1 MLNKTIDFIVKGTMY
16 SIPNS
21 WEALDPPLFQTLICD
36 INSMVKGNLSVAMV
50 RVNYVCR
57 FMGWDPKKIKDS
69 DGWANLAWLAEQ
81 VTFPFTIVYPDNDA
95 SLQELDPETYKLC
108 KRIPPHRLTGITI
121 SKYLSKL
128 NYHYALDSCF
138 CKQLVSAL
146 HLDDEEEPYFAYK
159 IDTHFSRLTCSLTA
173 LQFIEARTLIGCP
186 SEQLPLLAAILY
198 YPGRYTS
205 DGAHALALKFT
216 KLRTKDLLAVAFNF
230 QAFVNYI
237 FTKTEFK
244 LLTEGKDTKMSAIST
259 GALESLYN
267 LSSDGLG
274 DVDTIEHMNIIQYL
288 TILRKKLIDTV
299 RSLHAAKMDKADIAN
314 ETNLP
319 LTIINQIL

>member
-1 MLNKTIDFIVKGTMY
+1 MLNPTIDFIAKGTQY

-21 WEALDPPLFQTLICD
+21 WEGITPYLFQSLIHD
-36 INSMVKGNLSVAMV
+36 IGLMAKGKLSVAMV

-57 FMGWDPKKIKDS
+57 VMGWKLKKMKDS

-95 SLQELDPETYKLC
+95 ALQDLDSDTRKLC

-121 SKYLSKL
+121 ARYLSKL
-128 NYHYALDSCF
+128 PYNYAVDSCF
-138 CKQLVSAL
+138 CKQMIPVIRFN
-146 HLDDEEEPYFAYK
+146 DEELYSAYT
-159 IDTHFSRLTCSLTA
+159 IDTSFNRLTCSLTA
-173 LQFIEARTLIGCP
+173 LQFIEARSLIGG
-186 SEQLPLLAAILY
+186 SLEQLPLLAAILY
-198 YPGRYTS
+198 YPDRYSS
-205 DGAHALALKFT
+205 DGAHSLAHKFV
-216 KLRTKDLLAVAFNF
+216 KLPVDELTAIAFNF
-230 QAFVNYI
+230 QAFVNYL

-244 LLTEGKDTKMSAIST
+244 LLTEAKNTKVSAIST

-274 DVDTIEHMNIIQYL
+274 DVDTIERMNILQYL

-299 RSLHAAKMDKADIAN
+299 RSLHSAKMEKVDIAN
-314 ETNLP
+314 ETGLP
-319 LTIINQIL
+319 IHLINDIL

>member
-1 MLNKTIDFIVKGTMY
+1 MLNPTIDFIAKGTQY

-21 WEALDPPLFQTLICD
+21 WEGITPYLFQSLIHD
-36 INSMVKGNLSVAMV
+36 IGLMAKGKLSVAMV

-57 FMGWDPKKIKDS
+57 VMGWKLKKIKDS

-95 SLQELDPETYKLC
+95 ALQDLDSDTRKLC

-121 SKYLSKL
+121 ARYLSKL
-128 NYHYALDSCF
+128 PYNYAVDSCF
-138 CKQLVSAL
+138 CKQMIPVIRFN
-146 HLDDEEEPYFAYK
+146 DEELYSAYT
-159 IDTHFSRLTCSLTA
+159 IDTSFNRLTCSLTA
-173 LQFIEARTLIGCP
+173 LQFIEARSLIGG
-186 SEQLPLLAAILY
+186 SLEQLPLLAAILY
-198 YPGRYTS
+198 YPDRYSS
-205 DGAHALALKFT
+205 DGAHSLAHKFV
-216 KLRTKDLLAVAFNF
+216 KLPVDELTAIAFNF
-230 QAFVNYI
+230 QAFVNYL

-244 LLTEGKDTKMSAIST
+244 LLTEAKNTKVSAIST

-274 DVDTIEHMNIIQYL
+274 DVDTIERMNILQYL

-299 RSLHAAKMDKADIAN
+299 RSLHYAKMEKIDIAK
-314 ETNLP
+314 ETGLP
-319 LTIINQIL
+319 IHIINDIL

>member
-1 MLNKTIDFIVKGTMY
+1 MLNPTIDFIAKGTQY

-21 WEALDPPLFQTLICD
+21 WEGITPYLFQSLIHD
-36 INSMVKGNLSVAMV
+36 IGLMAKGKLSVAMV

-57 FMGWDPKKIKDS
+57 VMGWKLKKIKDS

-95 SLQELDPETYKLC
+95 ALQDLDSDTRKLC

-121 SKYLSKL
+121 ARYLSKL
-128 NYHYALDSCF
+128 PYNYAVDSCF
-138 CKQLVSAL
+138 CKQMIPVIRFN
-146 HLDDEEEPYFAYK
+146 DEELYSAYT
-159 IDTHFSRLTCSLTA
+159 IDTSFNRLTCSLTS
-173 LQFIEARTLIGCP
+173 LQFIEARSLIGG
-186 SEQLPLLAAILY
+186 SLEQLPLLAAILY
-198 YPGRYTS
+198 YPDRYSS
-205 DGAHALALKFT
+205 DGAHSLAHKFV
-216 KLRTKDLLAVAFNF
+216 KLPVDELTAIAFNF
-230 QAFVNYI
+230 QAFVNYL

-244 LLTEGKDTKMSAIST
+244 LLTEAKNTKVSAIST

-274 DVDTIEHMNIIQYL
+274 DVDTVERMNILQYL

-299 RSLHAAKMDKADIAN
+299 RSLHSAKMEKIDIAK
-314 ETNLP
+314 ETGLP
-319 LTIINQIL
+319 IHIINDIL

>member
-1 MLNKTIDFIVKGTMY
+1 MLNQTIDFTVKGTQY

-21 WEALDPPLFQTLICD
+21 WEDLTPYLFQALIRD
-36 INSMVKGNLSVAMV
+36 ISLMAKGEVSIAMV

-57 FMGWDPKKIKDS
+57 VMGWKLKKIKDP

-95 SLQELDPETYKLC
+95 ALQDLDSETRKLC

-121 SKYLSKL
+121 ARYLTKL
-128 NYHYALDSCF
+128 PYNYAVDSCF
-138 CKQLVSAL
+138 CKQLIPAIY
-146 HLDDEEEPYFAYK
+146 LDDESYSAYK
-159 IDTHFSRLTCSLTA
+159 IDTSFNRLTCSLTA
-173 LQFIEARTLIGCP
+173 LQFIEARSLIGG
-186 SEQLPLLAAILY
+186 SLEQLPLLAAILY
-198 YPGRYTS
+198 YPDRYSS
-205 DGAHALALKFT
+205 DGVHSLAHKFV
-216 KLRTKDLLAVAFNF
+216 KLPVDELTAIAFNF
-230 QAFVNYI
+230 QAFVNYL

-244 LLTEGKDTKMSAIST
+244 LLTEAKNTKVSAIST

-274 DVDTIEHMNIIQYL
+274 DVDTIERMNILQYL

-299 RSLHAAKMDKADIAN
+299 RSLHSAKMEKIDIAK
-314 ETNLP
+314 ETGLP
-319 LTIINQIL
+319 IHIINDIL

>member
-1 MLNKTIDFIVKGTMY
+1 MLNPTIDFIAKRTQY

-21 WEALDPPLFQTLICD
+21 WEGLTPYLFQSLIHD
-36 INSMVKGNLSVAMV
+36 IGLMAKGKLSVAMV

-57 FMGWDPKKIKDS
+57 VMGWKLKKIKDS

-95 SLQELDPETYKLC
+95 ALQDLDSDTRKLC

-121 SKYLSKL
+121 ARYLSKL
-128 NYHYALDSCF
+128 PYNYAVDSCF
-138 CKQLVSAL
+138 CKQMIPVIRFN
-146 HLDDEEEPYFAYK
+146 DEELYSAYT
-159 IDTHFSRLTCSLTA
+159 IDTSFNRLTCSLTA
-173 LQFIEARTLIGCP
+173 LQFIEARSLIGG
-186 SEQLPLLAAILY
+186 SLEQLPLLAAILY
-198 YPGRYTS
+198 YPDRYSS
-205 DGAHALALKFT
+205 DGAHSLAHKFV
-216 KLRTKDLLAVAFNF
+216 KLPVDELTAIAFNF
-230 QAFVNYI
+230 QAFVNYL

-244 LLTEGKDTKMSAIST
+244 LLTEAKNTKVSAIST

-274 DVDTIEHMNIIQYL
+274 DVDTIERMNILQYL

-299 RSLHAAKMDKADIAN
+299 RSLHSAKMEKVDIAN
-314 ETNLP
+314 ETGLP
-319 LTIINQIL
+319 IHLINDIL

>member
-1 MLNKTIDFIVKGTMY
+1 MLNPTIDFIVKGTQY

-21 WEALDPPLFQTLICD
+21 WEDLTPYLFQALIRD
-36 INSMVKGNLSVAMV
+36 ISLMAKGEISIAMV

-57 FMGWDPKKIKDS
+57 VMGWKLKKIKNS

-95 SLQELDPETYKLC
+95 ALQDLDSETRKLC

-121 SKYLSKL
+121 ARYLTKL
-128 NYHYALDSCF
+128 PYNYAADSCF
-138 CKQLVSAL
+138 CKQLIPAIY
-146 HLDDEEEPYFAYK
+146 LDDESYSAYK
-159 IDTHFSRLTCSLTA
+159 IDTSFNRLTCSLTA
-173 LQFIEARTLIGCP
+173 LQFIEARSLIGG
-186 SEQLPLLAAILY
+186 SLEQLPLLAAILY
-198 YPGRYTS
+198 YPDRYSS
-205 DGAHALALKFT
+205 DGAHSLAHKFV
-216 KLRTKDLLAVAFNF
+216 KLPVDELTAIAFNF
-230 QAFVNYI
+230 QAFVNYL

-244 LLTEGKDTKMSAIST
+244 LLTKAKNTKVSAIST

-274 DVDTIEHMNIIQYL
+274 DVDTIERMNILQYL

-299 RSLHAAKMDKADIAN
+299 RSLHSAKMEKVDIAN
-314 ETNLP
+314 ETGLP
-319 LTIINQIL
+319 IHLINDIL

>member
-1 MLNKTIDFIVKGTMY
+1 MLNPTIDFIAKGTQY

-21 WEALDPPLFQTLICD
+21 WEGITPYLFQSLIHD
-36 INSMVKGNLSVAMV
+36 IGLMAKGKLSVAMV

-57 FMGWDPKKIKDS
+57 VMGWKLKKIKDS

-95 SLQELDPETYKLC
+95 ALQDLDSDTRKLC

-121 SKYLSKL
+121 ARYLSKL
-128 NYHYALDSCF
+128 PYNYAVDSCF
-138 CKQLVSAL
+138 CKQMIPVIRFN
-146 HLDDEEEPYFAYK
+146 DDELYSAYT
-159 IDTHFSRLTCSLTA
+159 IDTSFNRLTCSLTA
-173 LQFIEARTLIGCP
+173 LQFIEARSLIGG
-186 SEQLPLLAAILY
+186 SLEQLPLLAAILY
-198 YPGRYTS
+198 YPDRYSS
-205 DGAHALALKFT
+205 DGAHSLPHKFV
-216 KLRTKDLLAVAFNF
+216 KLPVDELTAIAFNF
-230 QAFVNYI
+230 QAFVNYL

-244 LLTEGKDTKMSAIST
+244 LLTEAKNTKVSAIST

-274 DVDTIEHMNIIQYL
+274 DVDTIERMNILQYL

-299 RSLHAAKMDKADIAN
+299 RSLHSAKMEKVDIAN
-314 ETNLP
+314 ETGLP
-319 LTIINQIL
+319 IHLINDIL

>member
-1 MLNKTIDFIVKGTMY
+1 MLNPTIDFIVKGTQY

-21 WEALDPPLFQTLICD
+21 WEDLTPYLFQALIRD
-36 INSMVKGNLSVAMV
+36 ISLMAKGEISIAMV

-57 FMGWDPKKIKDS
+57 VMGWRLKKIKNS

-95 SLQELDPETYKLC
+95 ALQDLDSETRKLC

-121 SKYLSKL
+121 ARYLTKL
-128 NYHYALDSCF
+128 PYNYAADSCF
-138 CKQLVSAL
+138 CKQLIPAIY
-146 HLDDEEEPYFAYK
+146 LDDESYSAYK
-159 IDTHFSRLTCSLTA
+159 IDTSFNRLTCSLTA
-173 LQFIEARTLIGCP
+173 LQFIEARSLIGG
-186 SEQLPLLAAILY
+186 SLEQLPLLVAILY
-198 YPGRYTS
+198 YPDRYSS
-205 DGAHALALKFT
+205 DGAHSLAHKFV
-216 KLRTKDLLAVAFNF
+216 KLPVDELTAIAFNF
-230 QAFVNYI
+230 QAFVNYL

-244 LLTEGKDTKMSAIST
+244 LLTEAQGTKVSAIST

-274 DVDTIEHMNIIQYL
+274 DVDTVERMNILQYL

-299 RSLHAAKMDKADIAN
+299 RSLHSAKMEKIDIAK
-314 ETNLP
+314 ETGLP
-319 LTIINQIL
+319 IHIINDIL

>member
-1 MLNKTIDFIVKGTMY
+1 MLNSTIDFIAKGTQY

-21 WEALDPPLFQTLICD
+21 WEDLTPYLFQALICD
-36 INSMVKGNLSVAMV
+36 ISLMAKGEISIAMV

-57 FMGWDPKKIKDS
+57 VMGWKLKKIKDP

-95 SLQELDPETYKLC
+95 TLQDLDSETRKLC

-121 SKYLSKL
+121 ARYLTKL
-128 NYHYALDSCF
+128 PYNYAVDSCF
-138 CKQLVSAL
+138 CKQLIPAIY
-146 HLDDEEEPYFAYK
+146 LDDESYSAYK
-159 IDTHFSRLTCSLTA
+159 IDTSFNRLTCSLTA
-173 LQFIEARTLIGCP
+173 LQFIEARSLIGG
-186 SEQLPLLAAILY
+186 SLEQLPLLAAILY
-198 YPGRYTS
+198 YPDRYSS
-205 DGAHALALKFT
+205 DGAHSLAHKFV
-216 KLRTKDLLAVAFNF
+216 KLPVDELTAIAFNF
-230 QAFVNYI
+230 QAFVNYL

-244 LLTEGKDTKMSAIST
+244 LLTEAKNTKVSAIST

-274 DVDTIEHMNIIQYL
+274 DVDTVERMNILQYL

-299 RSLHAAKMDKADIAN
+299 RSLYSAKMEKIDIAK
-314 ETNLP
+314 ETGLP
-319 LTIINQIL
+319 IHIINDIL

>member
-1 MLNKTIDFIVKGTMY
+1 MLNQTIDFTVKGTQY

-21 WEALDPPLFQTLICD
+21 WEGLTPYLFQSLIHD
-36 INSMVKGNLSVAMV
+36 IGLMAKGKLSVAMV

-57 FMGWDPKKIKDS
+57 VMGWKLKKIKDS

-95 SLQELDPETYKLC
+95 ALQDLDSDTRKLC

-121 SKYLSKL
+121 ARYLSKL
-128 NYHYALDSCF
+128 PYNYAVDSCF
-138 CKQLVSAL
+138 CKQMIPVIRFN
-146 HLDDEEEPYFAYK
+146 DEELYSAYT
-159 IDTHFSRLTCSLTA
+159 IDTSFNRLTCSLTA
-173 LQFIEARTLIGCP
+173 LQFIEARSLIGG
-186 SEQLPLLAAILY
+186 SLEQLPLLAAILY
-198 YPGRYTS
+198 YPDRYSS
-205 DGAHALALKFT
+205 DGAHSLAHKFV
-216 KLRTKDLLAVAFNF
+216 KLPADELTAIAFNF
-230 QAFVNYI
+230 QAFVNYL

-244 LLTEGKDTKMSAIST
+244 LLTEAQGTKVSAIST

-274 DVDTIEHMNIIQYL
+274 DVDTVERMNILQYL

-299 RSLHAAKMDKADIAN
+299 RSLHSAKMEKIDIAK
-314 ETNLP
+314 ETGLP
-319 LTIINQIL
+319 IHIINDIL

>member
-1 MLNKTIDFIVKGTMY
+1 MLNPTIDFIAKGTQY

-21 WEALDPPLFQTLICD
+21 WEGITPYLFQSLIHD
-36 INSMVKGNLSVAMV
+36 IGLMAKGKLSVAMV

-57 FMGWDPKKIKDS
+57 VMGWKLKKIKDS

-95 SLQELDPETYKLC
+95 ALQDLDSDTRKLC

-121 SKYLSKL
+121 ARYLSKL
-128 NYHYALDSCF
+128 PYNYAVDSCF
-138 CKQLVSAL
+138 CKQMIPVIRFN
-146 HLDDEEEPYFAYK
+146 DEELYSAYT
-159 IDTHFSRLTCSLTA
+159 IDTSFNRLTCSLTA
-173 LQFIEARTLIGCP
+173 LQFIEARSLIGG
-186 SEQLPLLAAILY
+186 SLEQLPLLAAILY
-198 YPGRYTS
+198 YPDRYSS
-205 DGAHALALKFT
+205 DGAHSLAHKFV
-216 KLRTKDLLAVAFNF
+216 KLPVDELTAIAFNF
-230 QAFVNYI
+230 QAFVNYL

-244 LLTEGKDTKMSAIST
+244 LLTEAKNTKVSAIST

-274 DVDTIEHMNIIQYL
+274 DVDTIERMNILQYF

-299 RSLHAAKMDKADIAN
+299 RSLHSAKMEKVDIAN
-314 ETNLP
+314 ETGLP
-319 LTIINQIL
+319 IHLINDIL